1 MRKVAA
7 LALSAA
13 MIVGMLAGCGSSD
26 QGSTSGSTSSAGGTS
41 SGKTGSVYYL
51 NFKPEIAD
59 VYEKVAADYKAET
72 GVEVKVV
79 TAASGEY
86 ESTLKSEI
94 AKSDAPTLFQ
104 INGPVGYQNWKDY

>member
-1 MRKVAA
+1 MRKMRKVAA

-13 MIVGMLAGCGSSD
+13 MIVGMLSGCGSTD
-26 QGSTSGSTSSAGGTS
+26 AGTTSGSTSSAGGSS
-41 SGKTGSVYYL
+41 SGKTGKVYYL

-59 VYEKVAADYKAET
+59 VYESVAADYKAET

-86 ESTLKSEI
+86 ESTDRKS
-94 AKSDAPTLFQ
+94 
-104 INGPVGYQNWKDY
+104 VV